1 MNPQRTRC
9 STKARTKKSEGF
21 RDKTQK
27 QYLFNL
33 NQRYLSKDLKWERQ
47 EVCVREWQVFL
58 RLEMEFGACS
68 TLGREVGVSIY
79 RWGSKTSR
87 WPDFVVEDRLNR
99 P

>member
-1 MNPQRTRC
+1 
-9 STKARTKKSEGF
+9 
-21 RDKTQK
+21 
-27 QYLFNL
+27 
-33 NQRYLSKDLKWERQ
+33 
-47 EVCVREWQVFL
+47 VCVREWQVFL